1 METIR
6 AAGIYFK
13 GKLVAECES
22 SDYTITAGGEAQHGT
37 AGLLGYSTG
46 QPMTK
51 LVCNTITPV
60 RGYSVTFISTLL
72 QQQTVVVGWAG
83 GGQLHQI
90 EMKILEANFKSDS
103 KSGSLKGT
111 FNFEGGAPE
120 VTG

>member
-13 GKLVAECES
+13 GKKVAEIES
-22 SDYTITAGGEAQHGT
+22 SDYTISSGGEAQHGT
-37 AGLLGYSTG
+37 DGLLGYSNG
-46 QPMTK
+46 QGMTK
-51 LVCNTITPV
+51 IVANTVVPV
-60 RGYSVTFISTLL
+60 RGLSVTFVGALL
-72 QQQTVVVGWAG
+72 KKETVVVGWTG

-111 FNFEGGAPE
+111 FNFEGGEPD